1 GFPAWS
7 LLLPLS
13 VSLPLS
19 LSVPCRSR
27 RPGATLAVQ
36 PWPIPV
42 FFDITRDTEPSGRV
56 SLELFADKAPKTA
69 ENFRALSTG
78 ERGFGYKGSWDF
90 TSHNGTGGKSNYGEK
105 FDDENLILRHT
116 GPGTLSKANA
126 GPNTNG
132 SQFFICTAKTEWLDG
147 KRVVFGKVKEGMN
160 LVELRRAPLH
170 PHLLE
175 IAQSAHTLAA
185 VLQAPWFFAPGL
197 VDL

>member
-1 GFPAWS
+1 PGSGPG
-7 LLLPLS
+7 LKTS
-13 VSLPLS
+13 VKL
-19 LSVPCRSR
+19 R

-116 GPGTLSKANA
+116 GPGTLSTANA

-160 LVELRRAPLH
+160 LVEAMEHSGSRDGRPARSPL
-170 PHLLE
+170 PTADRSDE
-175 IAQSAHTLAA
+175 PKSFF
-185 VLQAPWFFAPGL
+185 VLFCFF
-197 VDL
+197 